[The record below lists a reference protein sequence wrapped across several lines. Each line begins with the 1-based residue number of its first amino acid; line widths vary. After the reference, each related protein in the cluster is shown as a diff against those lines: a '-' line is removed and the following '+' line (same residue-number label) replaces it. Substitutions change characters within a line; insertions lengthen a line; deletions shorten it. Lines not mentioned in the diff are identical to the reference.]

1 MKKFS
6 DTLFFDVS
14 SKIKKPSITE
24 NEINLQDKKQWKKI
38 LGNSF
43 CFGDGLKKALCG
55 IPSSFNV
62 FFALGTGE
70 QISSKIFKKNNMLT
84 VTLEPLY
91 IEVQVNIDKKTDTLV
106 VTFTLPKLRA
116 GRYLINVTFLGEHMR
131 GSPFNLVAKNGFF
144 YFLFLFLFFIYFLF
158 LFLFFIFIFCF
169 IFFYFHFIYYFYFI
183 FCFIFYFFFIF
194 ILFLFLCLSFN
205 FIFNLILKLKF
216 FFF

>member
-144 YFLFLFLFFIYFLF
+144 
-158 LFLFFIFIFCF
+158 
-169 IFFYFHFIYYFYFI
+169 
-183 FCFIFYFFFIF
+183 IFYFLLFIFKFIF
-194 ILFLFLCLSFN
+194 ILIFIHIFILFSYYFTFYFYYHFFLCFSFN
-205 FIFNLILKLKF
+205 FIFNFI
-216 FFF
+216 